1 MFTRKNN
8 SEILINDE
16 FEDIIVKTLDDQVQV
31 EHIDKRT
38 NSKKSEPLEKIKN
51 INTKSKK
58 PEKMAQNSKEIQHE
72 MKTQRS
78 LSFESGGGGGQDPA
92 WFTLS
97 EGGRK
102 NSIPKK

>member
-1 MFTRKNN
+1 M
-8 SEILINDE
+8 
-16 FEDIIVKTLDDQVQV
+16 DDQVQV
-31 EHIDKRT
+31 EYTDKHT
-38 NSKKSEPLEKIKN
+38 NSKKSEPLEKIKKNN
-51 INTKSKK
+51 INKSKN